1 MACELGAQ
9 RCAEAGA
16 AKHQLTAPFE
26 WTTTKQ
32 AAIYTR
38 KANRTKL
45 DSEAAR
51 LLEAQ
56 TRNES
61 APLFPTTA
69 SGGTI
74 RPKSRW

>member
-1 MACELGAQ
+1 MALFGWA
-9 RCAEAGA
+9 
-16 AKHQLTAPFE
+16 
-26 WTTTKQ
+26 TTKQ

-45 DSEAAR
+45 ESEAAR

-56 TRNES
+56 TSNTS
-61 APLFPTTA
+61 VPLFPAMA

-74 RPKSRW
+74 RPKSH